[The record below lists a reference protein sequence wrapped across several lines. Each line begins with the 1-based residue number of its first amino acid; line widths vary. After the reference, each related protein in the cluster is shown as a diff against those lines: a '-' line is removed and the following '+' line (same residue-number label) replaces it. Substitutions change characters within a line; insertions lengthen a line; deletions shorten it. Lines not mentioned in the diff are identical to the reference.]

1 MGTQYRIIFASDVI
15 FKIYYLLSSAERWQH
30 ASLTA
35 TGLIFII
42 LHNLQPYYKVLSILH
57 TSRKTSHRVIEI
69 WWMITFFIFRRFN
82 CKLLP
87 YARKGK
93 QMDFKN
99 CISRTIHTS
108 IRSSDSHANESI
120 NRFVTPLDR
129 QAELRVNKILVKLS
143 QNELKQMASQL
154 GEAIVRVQ
162 GEKRP

>member
-1 MGTQYRIIFASDVI
+1 MAARVTDCYLTYLYHFTQFTTLLQGIKHFAYISKD
-15 FKIYYLLSSAERWQH
+15 LPSCDR
-30 ASLTA
+30 
-35 TGLIFII
+35 
-42 LHNLQPYYKVLSILH
+42 N
-57 TSRKTSHRVIEI
+57 
-69 WWMITFFIFRRFN
+69 MMDDNFFIFRRFN